1 MVVEPS
7 GFRTE
12 FSGRSL
18 HQSAQ
23 AIADYAGTAGPRR
36 KENTKEHGNQA
47 GDPARAAKAIIE
59 AVQGD
64 KPFRLALGR
73 DANERI
79 KAELDAQ
86 LLELDAWKQ
95 VALDADFPTG

>member
-1 MVVEPS
+1 MRAS
-7 GFRTE
+7 GFRTD

-36 KENTKEHGNQA
+36 KESSKEHGNQA

-59 AVQGD
+59 AVQAWTNR
-64 KPFRLALGR
+64 PFRLAR
-73 DANERI
+73 TPCE
-79 KAELDAQ
+79 
-86 LLELDAWKQ
+86 
-95 VALDADFPTG
+95 